1 MRKFLLAVLL
11 VVVVV
16 MVTASLS
23 SAGTKEI
30 VYNLGADPKT
40 IDPAVNIAVDGV
52 NVDMNI
58 FDGLLRMNYTDK
70 PEPACAESW
79 EVSDDGMT
87 WTFHLRENLK
97 WSDGKPITAQHFK
110 DGFFRVLDPQTGAQY
125 AYYGFF
131 IKNGEAF
138 YNAEASREDVGLSAP
153 DDRTL
158 VIQLEYQN
166 PLLLEYLAFPLFAPA
181 RMDII
186 NENPR
191 GWAARPETL
200 ISSGAF
206 TLESWKHGEGGE
218 MILVKNPHYWD
229 AENVKVDRLR
239 FVFIT
244 DENTAYAA
252 FRAGRIDYMSSVP
265 SRMVPMLLK
274 TGAAKTVP
282 ALGTAFCDFNMKR
295 KPFDD
300 VRVRKA
306 FALAIDR
313 RTIVDKVLL
322 AGQTPAAGIICGA
335 IPGTTDA
342 QDFRTEGGVFLPEH
356 ADFDEARRLLAEAG
370 YPDGKG
376 FPKVSYKY
384 NSNSGNKQIAE
395 VLQGMW
401 KQVLGVKVE
410 LLNEEWKVFIETR
423 NKMEYDI
430 ARDAWMFDFV
440 DAMSIMEQFMSTSP
454 QNKTGY
460 NNPVFDEAMRNAA
473 YEMDRAKRIN
483 YLHEA
488 EKILMEDMPCAP
500 IYFYTG
506 IEMQSK
512 RVRNIHKT
520 VLGWVMFRNAEV
532 IQQ

>member
-1 MRKFLLAVLL
+1 MRKFLLAVLA
-11 VVVVV
+11 V
-16 MVTASLS
+16 MAMASLS
-23 SAGTKEI
+23 SAGTKEL
-30 VYNLGADPKT
+30 VFNLGADPKT
-40 IDPAVNIAVDGV
+40 IDPALNNTVDGCD
-52 NVDMNI
+52 VDVNI
-58 FDGLLRMNYTDK
+58 FDGLLRLDFNDK

-79 EVSDDGMT
+79 EISEDGLT

-97 WSDGKPITAQHFK
+97 WSDGKPLTAQHFK
-110 DGFFRVLDPQTGAQY
+110 DGFIRALDPETGSPY
-125 AYYGFF
+125 AYYAFF
-131 IKNGEAF
+131 IKNGESF
-138 YNAEASREDVGLSAP
+138 YNAKASREDVGLSAP

-158 VIQLEYQN
+158 VIQLEAQN
-166 PLLLEYLAFPLFAPA
+166 PLMLDYLSFPLFVPV
-181 RMDII
+181 RMDIVSD
-186 NENPR
+186 NPR
-191 GWAARPETL
+191 GWAAHPETL
-200 ISSGAF
+200 ISNGAF
-206 TLESWKHGEGGE
+206 MLESWKHGEGGE
-218 MILVKNPHYWD
+218 MILVKNPNYWD
-229 AENVKVDRLR
+229 ADNVKAERLR

-265 SRMVPMLLK
+265 SRMLPMLLK

-282 ALGTAFCDFNMKR
+282 VLGTAFCDFNMKR

-313 RTIVDKVLL
+313 RVMVDKILL
-322 AGQTPAAGIICGA
+322 GGQLPASGIICGA

-342 QDFRTEGGVFLPEH
+342 QDFRTEGGAFLPER
-356 ADFDEARRLLAEAG
+356 ADVEEARRLLAEAG
-370 YPDGKG
+370 YPEGKG

-395 VLQGMW
+395 ALQGMW
-401 KQVLGVKVE
+401 KQVLGVDVE

-430 ARDAWMFDFV
+430 ARDAWLFDFV
-440 DAMSIMEQFMSTSP
+440 DAMSILEEFMSTSP

-460 NNPVFDEAMRNAA
+460 VNPEFDEAMKKAA
-473 YEMDRAKRIN
+473 YEMDRVKRTN

-512 RVRNIHKT
+512 RVKNIHKT
-520 VLGWVMFRNAEV
+520 ALGWVMFRDAEV
-532 IQQ
+532 M